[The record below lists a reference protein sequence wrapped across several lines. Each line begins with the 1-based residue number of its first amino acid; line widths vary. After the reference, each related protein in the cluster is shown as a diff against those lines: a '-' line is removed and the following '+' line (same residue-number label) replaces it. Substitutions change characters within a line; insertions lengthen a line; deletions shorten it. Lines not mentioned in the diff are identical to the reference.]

1 MEWITIL
8 KCPISGADLRKLETD
23 EINNLNIRIKENNL
37 WQSDGKLMTTEI
49 SEGLITSTRK
59 YIYPIIEGIIL
70 LLPDLAVVDSKE
82 KIKGDTLSDDKKL
95 VKDFYAV
102 KFFLS

>member
-49 SEGLITSTRK
+49 SEGLITSTRQ
-59 YIYPIIEGIIL
+59 YIYPIIEEL
-70 LLPDLAVVDSKE
+70 FYCYP
-82 KIKGDTLSDDKKL
+82 TLQ
-95 VKDFYAV
+95 
-102 KFFLS
+102 